1 MSNDPSALQI
11 FLTKTPVPGSPAL
24 VSVFEKLAKNL
35 QQNKAVPE
43 AYGAGRAVLLSVE
56 QIKQDQTRAVQVAEG
71 VCLAFSDISQLPQDT
86 ARLLRM
92 AVAQTAKAA
101 ILSSDQDFKKSA
113 LALSRR
119 ITESPSV

>member
-11 FLTKTPVPGSPAL
+11 FLAKTPVPGSPAL
-24 VSVFEKLAKNL
+24 VSVFEELAKNL
-35 QQNKAVPE
+35 LQNKAVPE

-56 QIKQDQTRAVQVAEG
+56 QIKQDQTRAAQVAEG
-71 VCLAFSDISQLPQDT
+71 VYLAFNGGSKLPEDT
-86 ARLLRM
+86 ARLLCM

-101 ILSSDQDFKKSA
+101 ILSRDQDFKKSA